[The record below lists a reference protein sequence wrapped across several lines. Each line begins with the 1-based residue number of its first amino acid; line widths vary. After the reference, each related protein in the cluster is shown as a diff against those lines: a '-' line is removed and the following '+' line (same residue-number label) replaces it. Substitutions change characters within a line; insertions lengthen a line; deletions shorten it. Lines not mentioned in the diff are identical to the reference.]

1 MDANFE
7 KAVFER
13 IVEWSSKS
21 DTSQCFLITPKIQVS
36 IVFVSCAFLGIQL
49 LVLCVLCCILGFA
62 LSGALMLARSF
73 RMFIYIRTHTHT
85 HSLVYIM
92 HTPTHTYML
101 MCGRAVCWTTWART
115 SACSISSRAVTCAR
129 LHRLHQDPAAIS
141 DFGIRMCVCVC
152 VCAS

>member
-36 IVFVSCAFLGIQL
+36 IIFVRCAFLGIQL

-73 RMFIYIRTHTHT
+73 GMFIYIRTHTHT
-85 HSLVYIM
+85 LSLVIYYA
-92 HTPTHTYML
+92 HPYTHTHICNVWQGGML
-101 MCGRAVCWTTWART
+101 DNVGKNICVLNIFKGRDMCT
-115 SACSISSRAVTCAR
+115 SSS
-129 LHRLHQDPAAIS
+129 S
-141 DFGIRMCVCVC
+141 
-152 VCAS
+152 ASGPRGHF